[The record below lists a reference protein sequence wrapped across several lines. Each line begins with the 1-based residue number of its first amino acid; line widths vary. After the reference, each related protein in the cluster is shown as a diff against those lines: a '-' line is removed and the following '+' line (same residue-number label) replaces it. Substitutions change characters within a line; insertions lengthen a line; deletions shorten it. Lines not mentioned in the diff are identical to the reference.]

1 MPLKEG
7 RLEVLRAVSTAQ
19 AARGGEAVEFKGV
32 RGALVPEFAG
42 KAVSWV
48 HDNLSALAGK
58 KLQYITGR
66 GTPLVWAMTVRVGV
80 LP

>member
-19 AARGGEAVEFKGV
+19 AARGGGAAEFKEV
-32 RGALVPEFAG
+32 RAALVPEFAA

-48 HDNLSALAGK
+48 HDNLVALAGK
-58 KLQYITGR
+58 KLQYVTGR
-66 GTPLVWAMTVRVGV
+66 GSPLVWATTVR
-80 LP
+80 PP